1 MNESIRTLNL
11 TKVLGK
17 RQDKKENNATHLHTA
32 ISDTT
37 CKRTLRRLSSNK
49 PDQEEGGVVVV
60 VLVLFVLLFALVVVV
75 VLVVLVLFVL
85 FVLLVVAVVKPFKPW
100 DTNNS
105 WRPDRNK
112 ARTS

>member
-1 MNESIRTLNL
+1 MNRVSESIRTLNL

-75 VLVVLVLFVL
+75 VLVVL
-85 FVLLVVAVVKPFKPW
+85 LLLLLLVAVVAVVKPFKPW

-105 WRPDRNK
+105 
-112 ARTS
+112 

>member
-1 MNESIRTLNL
+1 MNRVNESIRTLNL
-11 TKVLGK
+11 TIVLGK

-49 PDQEEGGVVVV
+49 PDQEEGGVVV
-60 VLVLFVLLFALVVVV
+60 LVLFVLLFALVVVV

-85 FVLLVVAVVKPFKPW
+85 LVLLVAVVKPFKPW
-100 DTNNS
+100 GTNNS
-105 WRPDRNK
+105 
-112 ARTS
+112 

>member
-1 MNESIRTLNL
+1 MNRVNESIRTLNL

-60 VLVLFVLLFALVVVV
+60 VLVLFVLLLLFALVVVV
-75 VLVVLVLFVL
+75 VLVVLLL
-85 FVLLVVAVVKPFKPW
+85 FVLLLLVVVAAVKPFKPW
-100 DTNNS
+100 GTNNS
-105 WRPDRNK
+105 
-112 ARTS
+112 